1 VLSPIGAQSVTE
13 NGNLNL
19 IVTASDADGDSLV
32 MTSSALPTN
41 ATYVD
46 NGDGSGTLDF
56 NPNFFQ
62 SGSYDVTFYVT
73 DDSLAV
79 DSELV
84 TITVNE
90 AGNQLPILTSIGA
103 QSTTENVQLVFS
115 VSASDIESTPTFT
128 TSTLPSGATFT
139 DNGDGTGDFDW
150 TPDFLQSGTY
160 PITFYATDD
169 SLAVDSELVTITVNE
184 GGNQLPILTSIGAQ
198 STTES
203 VQLVFSVSSS
213 DIESTPTLTTSTLPT
228 GASFIDNGDGT
239 GDFDWTPD
247 FLQSGSYPVTFYATD
262 DSLAVDSELV
272 TITVNEGGNQLPILS
287 TIGAQSTTEN
297 RISNRRRP

>member
-1 VLSPIGAQSVTE
+1 MVPVTSIG
-13 NGNLNL
+13 LL
-19 IVTASDADGDSLV
+19 
-32 MTSSALPTN
+32 
-41 ATYVD
+41 
-46 NGDGSGTLDF
+46 
-56 NPNFFQ
+56 
-62 SGSYDVTFYVT
+62 TFC
-73 DDSLAV
+73 AV

-90 AGNQLPILTSIGA
+90 GGNQLPILSTIGA

-115 VSASDIESTPTFT
+115 ISATDIESTPTLT
-128 TSTLPSGATFT
+128 TSTLPTGASFI

-184 GGNQLPILTSIGAQ
+184 GGNQLPILSTIGAQ
-198 STTES
+198 STTEN
-203 VQLVFSVSSS
+203 VQLTFSVSSS

-247 FLQSGSYPVTFYATD
+247 FRG
-262 DSLAVDSELV
+262 
-272 TITVNEGGNQLPILS
+272 
-287 TIGAQSTTEN
+287 
-297 RISNRRRP
+297 